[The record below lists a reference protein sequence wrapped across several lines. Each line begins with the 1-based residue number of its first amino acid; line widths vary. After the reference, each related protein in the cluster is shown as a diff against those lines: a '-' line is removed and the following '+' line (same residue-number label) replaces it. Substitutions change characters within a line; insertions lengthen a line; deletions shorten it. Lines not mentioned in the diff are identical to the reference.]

1 MTIFCPK
8 CGNAVQDGLK
18 FCNSCGNRLR
28 RERSRD
34 GGNNA
39 PLLIVLGAATVIAV
53 FGFGGLIG
61 FIALLLKNAVKE
73 ELVGLAI
80 AMWLF
85 VIVLLDVMLIRK
97 ASKLIDN
104 HVAERGGSGDIEMP
118 SSEKTSAPLL
128 KRRSTAQLEEH
139 REPAASVIEHT
150 TRTLDKEPFR
160 ER

>member
-18 FCNSCGNRLR
+18 FCNSCGQRLR

-61 FIALLLKNAVKE
+61 FVALLLKNAAKE
-73 ELVGLAI
+73 ELVGMAI

-85 VIVLLDVMLIRK
+85 VVVLLDVMLIRK

-104 HVAERGGSGDIEMP
+104 NIANNADEIEMP
-118 SSEKTSAPLL
+118 SAEKTSAPLL

-139 REPAASVIEHT
+139 REPASSVIEHT
-150 TRTLDKEPFR
+150 TRMLDKEPFR

>member
-18 FCNSCGNRLR
+18 FCNSCGQRLR
-28 RERSRD
+28 RERPRD

-39 PLLIVLGAATVIAV
+39 PLLIVLGAATVIAI

-61 FIALLLKNAVKE
+61 FVALLLKNAANE
-73 ELVGLAI
+73 ELIGMAI

-104 HVAERGGSGDIEMP
+104 NITNNADEIEMP
-118 SSEKTSAPLL
+118 SAEKTSAPLL

-139 REPAASVIEHT
+139 REPASSVVEHT
-150 TRTLDKEPFR
+150 TRMLDKEPFR

>member
-28 RERSRD
+28 RERPRD
-34 GGNNA
+34 GGNNGS
-39 PLLIVLGAATVIAV
+39 LLIVLGAATVIAV

-61 FIALLLKNAVKE
+61 FIALLLNNAVKE

-97 ASKLIDN
+97 ASKLIDAN
-104 HVAERGGSGDIEMP
+104 VGDRGDDIEMP
-118 SSEKTSAPLL
+118 SDEKTSAPLL
-128 KRRSTAQLEEH
+128 KRRSTAQLEEY
-139 REPAASVIEHT
+139 REPASSVIEHT